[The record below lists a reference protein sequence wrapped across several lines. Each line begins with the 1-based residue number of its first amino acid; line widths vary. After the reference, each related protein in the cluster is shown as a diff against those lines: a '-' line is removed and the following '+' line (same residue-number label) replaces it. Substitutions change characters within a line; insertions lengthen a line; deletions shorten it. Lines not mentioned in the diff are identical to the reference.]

1 MKKFCLRLLISGAI
15 LSVAGFVVL
24 SVLFVNGYDID
35 ELSLPVRS
43 YTASEVYVTDYGA
56 APIEVSEEWATTF
69 IANEALQEAFF
80 NDAGY
85 YDSVIN
91 VDASPD
97 DINNLDINISMGE
110 FTIAPA
116 DAFAI
121 YANNIEADWLKYSID
136 GDRLSVSFKPEFKLF
151 DFNFPDD
158 SAEILLFVPQKVYET
173 ISIDIDAGNAYIS
186 GMTANN
192 FEFDISAGEAY
203 VSDTAV
209 YYNSDIK
216 MSAGYSQFTRCTLMN
231 SSSIK
236 ISAGDMEFDSSSV
249 TGVSDIKVSAGAL
262 FMTLMD
268 NFSLY
273 NISAE
278 KSAGEIYINGEPA
291 AKEYK
296 AYSGASDPIGNMNIK
311 VSAGSCTINFM
322 EG

>member
-15 LSVAGFVVL
+15 LSIAGFVVL

-43 YTASEVYVTDYGA
+43 YASSEVYVTDYGEA
-56 APIEVSEEWATTF
+56 APMEISEGGAEYTSY
-69 IANEALQEAFF
+69 IMQEAFF
-80 NDAGY
+80 NDYGY
-85 YDSVIN
+85 YDNMIN
-91 VDASPD
+91 VDANAD
-97 DINNLDINISMGE
+97 DINNLDIDISMGQ
-110 FTIAPA
+110 FTISPA
-116 DAFAI
+116 DSFAI
-121 YANNIEADWLKYSID
+121 WTNGIESDAVKCSID
-136 GDRLSVSFKPEFKLF
+136 GDRLSVSFNPEFKLF
-151 DFNFPDD
+151 DFNFFGED
-158 SAEILLFVPQKVYET
+158 AEILLFVPQKVYET
-173 ISIDIDAGNAYIS
+173 ISIDLDAGTAYIS
-186 GMTANN
+186 GLTANN
-192 FEFDISAGEAY
+192 LEFDMSAGEAY
-203 VSDTAV
+203 VSETSV

-216 MSAGYSQFTRCTLMN
+216 MSAGYSQFANCNLLN

-291 AKEYK
+291 AKEYN

-311 VSAGSCTINFM
+311 VSAGSCIINFM